1 MSAVSAVPLAALE
14 RDFAALY
21 SPIGRPSIPP
31 EKLLWAML
39 LLAFYRGRRS
49 CALRGPRISDGGSG
63 DRANAGQGRPFWRRP
78 ACELAEDRGRRM
90 ETGMGRTLPR

>member
-21 SPIGRPSIPP
+21 SPIGLPDSTG
-31 EKLLWAML
+31 EAALGDAVA
-39 LLAFYRGRRS
+39 AFYRGRRS